1 MKLTD
6 RTIKALKPKPAR
18 YEVWAD
24 GNAGFGMRV
33 SPAGRKSWIYLY
45 RFEGKSRRLT
55 LGAYPAVG
63 LASAHVK
70 HAQAKEL
77 LEKGDDPGTLH
88 VEKRRA
94 ERQAET
100 VQILADEYLEKW
112 ARPRKRS
119 ASEDERILNKDVIPV
134 WGKRKARSITR
145 RDVILLLDGIVE
157 RGSPIQ
163 ANRTLAVV
171 RKMFNF
177 AISRDIVDATP
188 VAMVKAPAREN
199 QRDRVLSAEE
209 IRIFWN
215 GLDQA
220 PMNTAVK
227 LVLKLQLVTAQ
238 RKGELVG
245 AALSEFDFDEGVWTV
260 PAERVKNRISHR
272 VPLSPLTLELIEE
285 ARTVAKQAEIARVE
299 KLPGVKPSE
308 PEWLFPSSHGN
319 GPIKPKTV
327 NNGLQKAMEPTKR
340 GKDPAI
346 NLKNITPHDL
356 RRTAA
361 SNMAA
366 LGINRLVISKIL
378 NHVES
383 SVTSI
388 YDRHGYDDEKR
399 HALEVWA
406 AHLQGILSGKP
417 TASNVVPLATA
428 GEAQ

>member
-1 MKLTD
+1 MKLTN
-6 RTIKALKPKPAR
+6 RTIKALKPKPVR
-18 YEVWAD
+18 YEIWAD
-24 GNAGFGMRV
+24 GHAGFGMRV
-33 SPAGRKSWIYLY
+33 SPAGRKSWMFMY
-45 RFEGKSRRLT
+45 RFEGKSRRMT

-77 LEKGDDPGTLH
+77 LEKGDDPGSLH

-100 VQILADEYLEKW
+100 VQNLADEYLEKW

-119 ASEDERILNKDVIPV
+119 AGEDERILNKDVIPA

-188 VAMVKAPAREN
+188 VAMVRAPSKEN
-199 QRDRVLSAEE
+199 QRDRILSADE
-209 IRIFWN
+209 IRTFWN
-215 GLDQA
+215 GLADA
-220 PMNTAVK
+220 PMSAALKVM
-227 LVLKLQLVTAQ
+227 LKLQLATGQ

-260 PAERVKNRISHR
+260 PAERVKNGIAHR

-285 ARTVAKQAEIARVE
+285 ARAVAQQAEIARVE
-299 KLPGVKPSE
+299 KLPGVKPRE
-308 PEWLFPSSHGN
+308 PEWLFPSPHGN

-327 NNGLQKAMEPTKR
+327 NNALQIAMEPTER

-346 NLKNITPHDL
+346 NLKNMTPHDL

-361 SNMAA
+361 SGITS
-366 LGINRLVISKIL
+366 LGINRLVVSKIL
-378 NHVES
+378 NHVETG
-383 SVTSI
+383 VTAV
-388 YDRHGYDDEKR
+388 YDRHSYDAEKR
-399 HALEVWA
+399 HALEAWA
-406 AHLQGILSGKP
+406 SHLEGILSGKP
-417 TASNVVPLATA
+417 KADNVVTLATA
-428 GEAQ
+428 AEVQ